1 MKTEKWMEAFTQ
13 IKNEWI
19 EEFVRTDQAAEQKAR
34 KTGRRTVSL
43 GRWMTVAMNVAA
55 TAVVVLTG
63 IWLFNQSQKL
73 PELST
78 GGVGTEDLYP
88 ICFETEADWVDYEAA
103 LEKIAA
109 ERIARNAEW
118 VLEDYDPERDSAAW
132 LDVCL
137 SAYYPWTRWDLL
149 AIEKLRKARSGD
161 SAMLPRY
168 NDEAFK
174 HSQMKW
180 SSNDGVRRAF
190 WLSMYSTAF
199 QSQLGSS
206 VRIDY
211 TYLEPEAYLYPDLK
225 ADASMPL
232 KEIVDTLGAAYGK
245 KCSSVR
251 VSLGDRTVDALT
263 RRSGDNGENCIYYF
277 LYDNVLVR
285 ISAACGNDALE
296 AWMAAL
302 TFQRK

>member
-1 MKTEKWMEAFTQ
+1 
-13 IKNEWI
+13 
-19 EEFVRTDQAAEQKAR
+19 
-34 KTGRRTVSL
+34 
-43 GRWMTVAMNVAA
+43 
-55 TAVVVLTG
+55 
-63 IWLFNQSQKL
+63 
-73 PELST
+73 
-78 GGVGTEDLYP
+78 
-88 ICFETEADWVDYEAA
+88 
-103 LEKIAA
+103 
-109 ERIARNAEW
+109 
-118 VLEDYDPERDSAAW
+118 
-132 LDVCL
+132 
-137 SAYYPWTRWDLL
+137 
-149 AIEKLRKARSGD
+149 
-161 SAMLPRY
+161 MLPRY